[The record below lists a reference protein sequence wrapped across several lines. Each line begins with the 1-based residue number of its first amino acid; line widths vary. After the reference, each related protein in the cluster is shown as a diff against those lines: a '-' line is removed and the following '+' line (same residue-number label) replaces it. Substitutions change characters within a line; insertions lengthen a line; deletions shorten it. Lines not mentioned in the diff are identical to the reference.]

1 MFLKKCRYCKSP
13 DLKKVIDLG
22 DQPLANNLLNS
33 KNQKFKKFPLKIN
46 FCRRC
51 FNSQLSYVVNKKYLF
66 TKYFYKS
73 STSEDLVNHFNNA
86 AKKYIRKFSLH
97 KKSNIIDIGSN
108 DGIALM
114 FYKKLRFSNLFGIE
128 PSKNL
133 SNISNNLGIKTFN
146 EFFTVNTVKKLKK
159 FDLITISNAFAHI
172 DNTDDLLKNV
182 KKILN
187 NKGVLIIE
195 FQYLVNTIQD
205 VSFDNIYH
213 EHLNYC
219 SLTPL
224 IKYFKKFGLDIFD
237 VEKINTHGGSLR
249 IYTSHRKTYQKKAN
263 VNKFLKFE
271 KKQGLKKMSFF
282 NKFNIE
288 LTNKKKL
295 AKLNINRL
303 IKKKINFIA
312 YGAPAKAT
320 TLLNYF
326 DLNNEFKH
334 VIDDNSFKFNKY
346 IPGTISKIIK
356 KPNKKKYDVIVVL
369 AWNYFNKIKKNNYS
383 LAKKFIKI
391 Y

>member
-1 MFLKKCRYCKSP
+1 M
-13 DLKKVIDLG
+13 I
-22 DQPLANNLLNS
+22 
-33 KNQKFKKFPLKIN
+33 KN
-46 FCRRC
+46 
-51 FNSQLSYVVNKKYLF
+51 
-66 TKYFYKS
+66 
-73 STSEDLVNHFNNA
+73 
-86 AKKYIRKFSLH
+86 
-97 KKSNIIDIGSN
+97 
-108 DGIALM
+108 
-114 FYKKLRFSNLFGIE
+114 
-128 PSKNL
+128 
-133 SNISNNLGIKTFN
+133 
-146 EFFTVNTVKKLKK
+146 
-159 FDLITISNAFAHI
+159 
-172 DNTDDLLKNV
+172 
-182 KKILN
+182 ILN

-249 IYTSHRKTYQKKAN
+249 IYISHRKAYQKKVN

-271 KKQGLKKMSFF
+271 KKQGLEKISFF

-295 AKLNINRL
+295 AKIKINRL
-303 IKKKINFIA
+303 IKKKINFVA